1 MNQICS
7 FLKPIC
13 GPIRFFFPSFVFL
26 LLLIPF
32 GFCKTLPPVDRGFA
46 SHGISGTL
54 IVSSLDGSREW
65 IHDMERSERRFL
77 PASTFKIL
85 NTLIALRENV
95 ADERAT
101 VFRWNGTKYPF
112 EDWNRDHSLLSAFQ
126 KSCVW
131 CYQELAQKIG
141 LKKYDRYLQ
150 NIEYG
155 NGKTGTNVRTF
166 WLERDLRISARE
178 QIRFLKRLYR
188 KELGFQPQDYET
200 LRRIFLVS
208 DESEFSLYAKTG
220 WATTEPQVG
229 WYVGYL
235 ENGNDV
241 WFFALNLDVRGQED
255 LRLRKEILLQT
266 LQDLRLIPNRS
277 IRFR

>member
-1 MNQICS
+1 MNS
-7 FLKPIC
+7 FF
-13 GPIRFFFPSFVFL
+13 RFFKTNVRLLPTFFLSFVFL
-26 LLLIPF
+26 FLNPF
-32 GFCKTLPPVDRGFA
+32 GFCKTIPPIDRGFV
-46 SHGISGTL
+46 SRGVSGTL

-65 IHDMERSERRFL
+65 IHDVERSDRRFL

-85 NTLIALRENV
+85 NTLIALREN
-95 ADERAT
+95 AANERST
-101 VFRWNGTKYPF
+101 VFRWKGTKYPL
-112 EDWNRDHSLLSAFQ
+112 EEWNRDHTLKSAFQ

-131 CYQELAQKIG
+131 CYQEIAQKVG
-141 LKKYDRYLQ
+141 PKKYDRYLQ
-150 NIEYG
+150 NLEYG

-166 WLERDLRISARE
+166 WLEGDLRISARE

-188 KELGFQPQDYET
+188 KELGFRSQDYEA

-220 WATTEPQVG
+220 WATVEPEVG
-229 WYVGYL
+229 WYVGIL
-235 ENGNDV
+235 ERGNEV
-241 WFFALNLDVRGQED
+241 WFFALNLDVRGTED

-266 LQDLRLIPNRS
+266 LQDLCLIPNRS